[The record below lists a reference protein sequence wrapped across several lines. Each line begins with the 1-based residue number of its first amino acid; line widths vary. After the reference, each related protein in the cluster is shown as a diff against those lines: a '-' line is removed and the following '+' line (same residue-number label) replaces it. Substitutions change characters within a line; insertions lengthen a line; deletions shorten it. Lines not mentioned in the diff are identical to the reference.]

1 MGGIPSRRG
10 SRICGKGGGAR
21 LIRGEKGGAPRA
33 PQARSLAI
41 SGGPVSLI
49 RGKGGGGRPLD
60 PRLPAVDVNCC
71 CVLSI
76 YW

>member
-1 MGGIPSRRG
+1 MERG
-10 SRICGKGGGAR
+10 GGGAR
-21 LIRGEKGGAPRA
+21 LIRGVEGGAPRA

-41 SGGPVSLI
+41 GGSGKLNW
-49 RGKGGGGRPLD
+49 GGGGGGARPLD
-60 PRLPAVDVNCC
+60 PRLPSVDVNCC